1 MKLRYYLALWA
12 AKCSVIA
19 LKITKHK
26 GTNFPGIVAQK
37 ICPDFIKYAKKPETI
52 IAITGTNGKT
62 TCANMI
68 LDMLTKD
75 GYNVLNNKYGS
86 NISTGINTSLIN
98 GMTFFGKEKN
108 KIAVFEIDE
117 RSARRIFPYLKPNYM
132 LVTNLSRDSIMR
144 NAHPE
149 YIRDFISTYMPENTK
164 LVLNADDL
172 ISSAIAPDNERV
184 YFGIERMDTDL
195 DKSINLINDIQICP
209 KCHHKLSYKY
219 VRYNHIGRAYCEEC
233 GFSAPEYDYA
243 GSNVDINNMSI
254 TIKDSDGEYNY
265 NLLNDSVFNIYNVVA
280 VVALMKELGY
290 THEKISELLSK
301 INITKSRFNEV
312 KVKDKTLYK
321 LLAKEKNAFATTR
334 VFDYI
339 STMPGDKE
347 ILVMNSCQNDIKHW
361 SENTCW
367 LYDCDFEFLNND
379 SIKNIIVCGPR
390 RFDQKLRL
398 LLAGVPD
405 DRITLV
411 EDEKD
416 TPKAL
421 KLFDNDNIY
430 VLYGTD
436 SLVLGLNTAKKV
448 ENILKAL

>member
-1 MKLRYYLALWA
+1 MKFRFYLALWT
-12 AKCSVIA
+12 AKLSVIA

-37 ICPDFIKYAKKPETI
+37 ICPDFIKYAKKPEKI

-62 TCANMI
+62 TCANMV

-117 RSARRIFPYLKPNYM
+117 RSARRIFPYLKPDYM

-149 YIRDFISTYMPENTK
+149 YIRDFISEYMPKNTK
-164 LVLNADDL
+164 LILNADDL
-172 ISSAIAPDNERV
+172 ISSAIAKNNERV
-184 YFGIERMDTDL
+184 YFGIEKMDGDL

-209 KCHHKLSYKY
+209 NCHSKLSYKY
-219 VRYNHIGRAYCEEC
+219 VRYNHIGRAYCKSC
-233 GFSAPEYDYA
+233 NFCAPEYDYS
-243 GSNVDINNMSI
+243 GYDVDTKNM
-254 TIKDSDGEYNY
+254 TIKVKDKEGSYSY
-265 NLLNDSVFNIYNVVA
+265 TLLNDSVFNIYNVVS
-280 VVALMKELGY
+280 VVALMRELGY
-290 THEKISELLSK
+290 TPERVSELLSM
-301 INITKSRFNEV
+301 IGITKSRFNEI
-312 KVKDKTLYK
+312 KIKDKTLFK

-339 STMPGDKE
+339 SKMPGDKE

-367 LYDCDFEFLNND
+367 LYDCDFEFLNDD

-390 RFDQKLRL
+390 RFDHKLRL
-398 LLAGVPD
+398 LLAGVNE

-411 EDEKD
+411 ENEKD
-416 TPKAL
+416 TPNAL

-436 SLVLGLNTAKKV
+436 SLVLGLKTAKKV
-448 ENILKAL
+448 ENILRTL